1 MYKRRCVAGSVSC
14 CFLLFMLAV
23 VLTARPSLAQDIDV
37 TMAESVGIQTS
48 IFGLGVG
55 YAPDH
60 EGSNDYEAVP
70 LIQARINW
78 QQGYFVSLLGN
89 TLRANLVPSRN
100 WHLGP
105 VARYRMERDDVDD
118 DRIDDMEEVD
128 AAVELGIFGAYSGEH
143 WLLRLTAL
151 KDVADGHD
159 GSLVELGLGYKMPMQ
174 ERGNMTL
181 FATSTYADSDYMDAY
196 FGIDAAD
203 AAASGLSIY
212 DADSG
217 FKDLSAGLAW
227 QYNFNSK
234 WGMLAFAKYTRL
246 LGDAEDSPVVDDAGD
261 ASQTLA
267 GVIFNY
273 RFGKE

>member
-1 MYKRRCVAGSVSC
+1 MSFCL
-14 CFLLFMLAV
+14 LLFTLAL
-23 VLTARPSLAQDIDV
+23 VLTARPSSAQDIDV
-37 TMAESVGIQTS
+37 TLAESAGTQMS

-55 YAPDH
+55 YAPDY

-78 QQGYFVSLLGN
+78 QQGYFLSLLGN

-128 AAVELGIFGAYSGEH
+128 AAVELGVFGAYSDER
-143 WLLRLTAL
+143 WLLRLTVL

-159 GSLVELGLGYKMPMQ
+159 GSLVELGLGYKIPLQ
-174 ERGNMTL
+174 ERGKLTL

-203 AAASGLSIY
+203 AAASGLSTY

-227 QYNFNSK
+227 QYNFNRQ

-261 ASQTLA
+261 AGQSLV
-267 GVIFNY
+267 GVVFNY
-273 RFGKE
+273 RFGQE